1 SQSELNAVYWAT
13 GNCPS
18 PSNRLRIVHLFYR
31 DGLCIRK
38 RHAFP

>member
-1 SQSELNAVYWAT
+1 
-13 GNCPS
+13 
-18 PSNRLRIVHLFYR
+18 NRLRIVHLFYR